1 MIMMK
6 SLNNKSKKIRKD
18 NPNYEYRRIHAMLRR
33 LGVLINKKKSSKTG
47 TKAKASGNKL
57 CT

>member
-33 LGVLINKKKSSKTG
+33 LGVLINKKKKF
-47 TKAKASGNKL
+47 KDWYKR
-57 CT
+57 